1 MMQMMGGGG
10 GAFGAMPAAAS
21 ACFGAAGAAP
31 PMPAGGAPPPPGAA
45 PSPFGAPAPP
55 QPKAMKKK
63 VARPAPRQPGFGG
76 EEEAPAG
83 PPPLSKWVGLTH
95 GGLYVSDTAA
105 LPVTGTITSAAATPT
120 TQRLSSR
127 ATLADALAAL
137 APQLE
142 LAAGAPP
149 AAAAPAGCAPLN
161 LIDSVS
167 SSHAFGAVPAG
178 GGVEEAPLELKVLR
192 LVECSRQM
200 YPEAAG
206 ADAAWVT
213 WAKEQ
218 KGGGAAAWG
227 PLRMAG

>member
-83 PPPLSKWVGLTH
+83 PPPLSKWVGLTR
-95 GGLYVSDTAA
+95 GGLYVSDTAT
-105 LPVTGTITSAAATPT
+105 LPITGTITSAAATPT

-127 ATLADALAAL
+127 ATLADALA
-137 APQLE
+137 PQLE

-149 AAAAPAGCAPLN
+149 AAAAAPAGGAPLN

-178 GGVEEAPLELKVLR
+178 GGVEEGPLELKVLR

-218 KGGGAAAWG
+218 KRGGAAAWG

>member
-1 MMQMMGGGG
+1 MMQMMGGGGG

-55 QPKAMKKK
+55 PPQPKAMKKK

-83 PPPLSKWVGLTH
+83 PPPLSKWVGLTR
-95 GGLYVSDTAA
+95 GGLYVSDTTA
-105 LPVTGTITSAAATPT
+105 LPITGTITSASATPT

-149 AAAAPAGCAPLN
+149 RAAAAPAGGAPLN

-178 GGVEEAPLELKVLR
+178 RVVEE
-192 LVECSRQM
+192 
-200 YPEAAG
+200 
-206 ADAAWVT
+206 
-213 WAKEQ
+213 
-218 KGGGAAAWG
+218 
-227 PLRMAG
+227 